1 MTTSAHPSLP
11 PSLPPSPP
19 LQVFAGYDGGSSYT
33 VPSKEDLSKVMGR
46 SFSS

>member
-1 MTTSAHPSLP
+1 MTTFRSSLP
-11 PSLPPSPP
+11 PSLPPFPP